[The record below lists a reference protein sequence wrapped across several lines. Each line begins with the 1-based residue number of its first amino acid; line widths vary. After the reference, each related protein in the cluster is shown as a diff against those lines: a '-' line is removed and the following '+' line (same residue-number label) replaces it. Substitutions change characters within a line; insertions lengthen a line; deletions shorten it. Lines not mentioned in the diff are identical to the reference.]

1 MKYIGP
7 ILYKNKLSVDRRAID
22 LNAKILLKE
31 GATVTAGG
39 VRFGTIPVGK
49 VDWIWDHGDEVW
61 AALELDG
68 TPPAEDTLYPQIEVE
83 HGQVDHRGN
92 EIWFVG
98 TLTIRSVHLG
108 DCPMWP
114 DLPPV
119 KPS

>member
-7 ILYKNKLSVDRRAID
+7 ILYKNRLSVDGRGID
-22 LNAKILLKE
+22 LNAEIILQE
-31 GATVTAGG
+31 NAPVTVHAH
-39 VRFGTIPVGK
+39 RYNTILVGK

-68 TPPAEDTLYPQIEVE
+68 TPPAEDDLYPQIELKHGWVE
-83 HGQVDHRGN
+83 HRDKEV
-92 EIWFVG
+92 WFVG
-98 TLTIRSVHLG
+98 TLTILAVHLG
-108 DCPMWP
+108 TAPLWP